1 MGGMMGGGSS
11 FVGGLG
17 EMLGVLGGIGGLSGF
32 LGGGVG
38 VGNLGIVLFLIW
50 NLNRNN
56 GLVVMFGVD
65 FGVILN

>member
-17 EMLGVLGGIGGLSGF
+17 GMLGVLGGIGGLSGF

-38 VGNLGIVLFLIW
+38 VGNLGIVLFLIR